1 MLLDAIHP
9 VPYLLPF
16 EWQSIGKWVIAV
28 LTRGY
33 ILYLAG
39 RYVKF
44 HSRVRKEIKT
54 HNHKVSAC
62 DIGVY
67 STD

>member
-33 ILYLAG
+33 LAG

-54 HNHKVSAC
+54 HNHTVSAC